1 MRQPTN
7 PERRAFLKNSTAIG
21 GVALLAFHVPALSR
35 AADDEVIEDFIPNA
49 YIRVS
54 KDNRVT
60 VIVGRSGMG
69 QGILTSLPQIIADE
83 MDADWDTVGYQQS
96 PAHADYNRPGVVR
109 PGVPAT
115 PA

>member
-21 GVALLAFHVPALSR
+21 GVALLGFHVPALSR

-54 KDNRVT
+54 KDNRVA
-60 VIVGRSGMG
+60 VSEMG
-69 QGILTSLPQIIADE
+69 Q
-83 MDADWDTVGYQQS
+83 
-96 PAHADYNRPGVVR
+96 
-109 PGVPAT
+109 
-115 PA
+115 

>member
-1 MRQPTN
+1 LYTIFVTATRGQTHVKCLQSSFPANESFRIDQPCYQGGYEKILEDPLRQPTN
-7 PERRAFLKNSTAIG
+7 PERRALLKNSTAIG

-60 VIVGRSGMG
+60 VIVGR
-69 QGILTSLPQIIADE
+69 
-83 MDADWDTVGYQQS
+83 
-96 PAHADYNRPGVVR
+96 
-109 PGVPAT
+109 
-115 PA
+115 

>member
-1 MRQPTN
+1 MRRLTN

-21 GVALLAFHVPALSR
+21 GVALPGFHVPALSR
-35 AADDEVIEDFIPNA
+35 AADDEIIEDFIPNA

-60 VIVGRSGMG
+60 VIVGRSEMG
-69 QGILTSLPQIIADE
+69 QGVLTSLPQIIADE
-83 MDADWDTVGYQQS
+83 MDADWDKVRYQPS

-109 PGVPAT
+109 SGVPAT
-115 PA
+115 LA